1 MPRNPSGDFNLSTS
15 PVISGEVI
23 EASWANTSF
32 ADVSAALTDSL
43 SRSGQGNMSAAFL
56 SIDGTKAAPGIAFV
70 NEAGTGFYRPDAG
83 DLYLSVLGVDYMR
96 WTDDNGVQLFI
107 DPDWVDVANQD
118 DLDTAIAD
126 LQAQISQNAV
136 DIAALD
142 AAGIALN
149 GRVTDLEDNVTPDPI
164 ISPNFRSNGSI
175 RHLLNVTT
183 TVDVRDINRTVV
195 NNNGGVTLSF
205 TGLPSS
211 SDPALGNK
219 YQVEGQVVIYNGS
232 PAGNVNI
239 NGLTADLTLGVP
251 STADNEGSVLSY
263 LIQYNGGTVTTTLIW
278 SAG

>member
-1 MPRNPSGDFNLSTS
+1 MSRNPSGDYELPNA
-15 PVISGEVI
+15 PVISGETI
-23 EASWANTSF
+23 EADWANQTL
-32 ADVSAALTDSL
+32 ADMQQALTDSL
-43 SRSGQGNMSAAFL
+43 SRTGQGNMQSEL
-56 SIDGTKAAPGIAFV
+56 LVLDGAKAAPGLAFV

-83 DLYLSVLGVDYMR
+83 DLYLAVLGVDYMR
-96 WTDDNGVQLFI
+96 WTDDNGVQIFD
-107 DPDWVDVANQD
+107 DPDWYDVIDANQLTDAVAGLQSQIDTNTANIATNVADIGSLDGRVD
-118 DLDTAIAD
+118 DLET
-126 LQAQISQNAV
+126 
-136 DIAALD
+136 
-142 AAGIALN
+142 
-149 GRVTDLEDNVTPDPI
+149 NVTPDPI

-175 RHLLNVTT
+175 RHLLNITT

-263 LIQYNGGTVTTTLIW
+263 LIQYNAGTVTTTLIW